1 MKPICESILAD
12 ISHETVTLSFP
23 SDLTGIWTSQSC
35 EVRPGPEFLIR
46 KYSFDKRNFTVEQ
59 FYYKDSQCS
68 TPLYAIVAK
77 GRIKAQRWSLLTQGG
92 VESRYHLH
100 SVSVLP
106 YSPSAAW
113 SLKHRSFRACPH
125 LSKSHWKPFYQY
137 NLMKLLEH
145 SILDCTDKFSW
156 TLNEFQLLKL
166 EKRIVYKGFKLFTD
180 EELFTGDIH
189 LDNTVR
195 KHFYRPTDYQT
206 ALKKPSGRACK
217 ICHQISNSDLYHPPI
232 LPKSPFTPIS
242 TIGHWVSVRCETR
255 PLGMFITRR
264 LTFYE
269 GGNNWSGTYN
279 YFRDPRCRQPS
290 FTLDAEGKYS
300 EIMGTTTVIGGTKH
314 YKFTVQRL
322 KITPE
327 HYSISEN
334 LNFYNGSGCGVPGS
348 WRIGITQDV
357 TSTHGCR
364 PMDIR
369 LPNVVLETIK
379 TVTDVNKERYLYMG
393 KRVMYS
399 GPRSHSYPT
408 SFQPPLQS
416 CTKGNIKRK
425 SGSSSLTVR
434 HIKQN
439 IAQAKP
445 LIQLSGTRSLYATSM
460 AARQKTVNSLLIT
473 SMMAVVALLTKSR
486 EMSST
491 RDYWQMLITMCF
503 ICALSLTGFIAA
515 AVQN

>member
-1 MKPICESILAD
+1 MK
-12 ISHETVTLSFP
+12 
-23 SDLTGIWTSQSC
+23 
-35 EVRPGPEFLIR
+35 
-46 KYSFDKRNFTVEQ
+46 
-59 FYYKDSQCS
+59 
-68 TPLYAIVAK
+68 
-77 GRIKAQRWSLLTQGG
+77 
-92 VESRYHLH
+92 
-100 SVSVLP
+100 
-106 YSPSAAW
+106 
-113 SLKHRSFRACPH
+113 
-125 LSKSHWKPFYQY
+125 
-137 NLMKLLEH
+137 
-145 SILDCTDKFSW
+145 
-156 TLNEFQLLKL
+156 
-166 EKRIVYKGFKLFTD
+166 
-180 EELFTGDIH
+180 
-189 LDNTVR
+189 
-195 KHFYRPTDYQT
+195 
-206 ALKKPSGRACK
+206 GRACK

>member
-1 MKPICESILAD
+1 MWSTRRQFHHSFGTNAFRTTPTSSMGRIYFTLSYISIVSLIAILPICNGLKSLDMKPVCESILAD
-12 ISHETVTLSFP
+12 ISQETVTLSFP

-68 TPLYAIVAK
+68 TPLYVIVAN

-106 YSPSAAW
+106 YSSSAAW

-206 ALKKPSGRACK
+206 ALKKPSDRTCK

-290 FTLDAEGKYS
+290 FTLDAEDGYQFYEHILSKKS
-300 EIMGTTTVIGGTKH
+300 LSK
-314 YKFTVQRL
+314 KCS
-322 KITPE
+322 KITENKAGTRTSP
-327 HYSISEN
+327 SLTRFSTTISLESN
-334 LNFYNGSGCGVPGS
+334 HLS
-348 WRIGITQDV
+348 V
-357 TSTHGCR
+357 TRAFLSQC
-364 PMDIR
+364 
-369 LPNVVLETIK
+369 
-379 TVTDVNKERYLYMG
+379 
-393 KRVMYS
+393 
-399 GPRSHSYPT
+399 
-408 SFQPPLQS
+408 
-416 CTKGNIKRK
+416 
-425 SGSSSLTVR
+425 SSLNMFTKLMNSP
-434 HIKQN
+434 I
-439 IAQAKP
+439 
-445 LIQLSGTRSLYATSM
+445 IQKLHRMRL
-460 AARQKTVNSLLIT
+460 
-473 SMMAVVALLTKSR
+473 
-486 EMSST
+486 
-491 RDYWQMLITMCF
+491 C
-503 ICALSLTGFIAA
+503 
-515 AVQN
+515 